1 MTSKQVRFGLP
12 LSHFKLLKLLANKLW
27 LDKTNTMRYCITR
40 IAEQEGVL
48 MIEFP
53 EVYAALTEGKRV
65 RRKRWDRDS
74 VLFIQN
80 GQLIW
85 ECHGRGT
92 AHQLDWNDMTAK
104 DWSINS

>member
-1 MTSKQVRFGLP
+1 MTSKRLRISLP
-12 LSHFKLLKLLANKLW
+12 LAHFNLLKQLANKLW

-40 IAEQEGVL
+40 IAEKEGVS
-48 MIEFP
+48 MIGFIV
-53 EVYAALTEGKRV
+53 VYAALLKGKRV
-65 RRKRWDRDS
+65 RRKRWERNS

-85 ECHGRGT
+85 ECHGIGT
-92 AHQLDWNDMTAK
+92 AHQLDWNDMSAK

>member
-1 MTSKQVRFGLP
+1 MTSKQVRFSLP

-27 LDKTNTMRYCITR
+27 LDKTNTVRYCITR

-48 MIEFP
+48 IIGFP
-53 EVYAALTEGKRV
+53 EVYAALVEGKRV
-65 RRKRWDRDS
+65 RRKRWDSDS

-92 AHQLDWNDMTAK
+92 EHQLDWNDMIAT
-104 DWSINS
+104 DWRISS